1 MRENIKELEDLIQN
15 GYELELISFEMDI
28 PLEELQSIRENINRR
43 KQVAILA
50 KKDAID
56 TSIINMHT
64 PSVTKP
70 KTTATNK
77 KQNKPSS
84 RTKETG
90 TERLIGFQKIRAKYY
105 ELYGASTMPERIE
118 FVENEELNKIIDVL
132 EAKVQVLEGCSKKE
146 RRPGVKIIRDTID
159 KISDQEFS
167 TSQLKRLV
175 DILYRPCLMN
185 NKLFKRDTID
195 YAMYSQ
201 RRTILPKFINK
212 IIAEVPY
219 VNTKEE
225 LKNLEGMVTQA
236 MKDENRVLV
245 GSLELKLASKNREI
259 DNKNFA
265 KINSLTP
272 ELQEVVKKLVD
283 GNLDFQEG
291 QKAVV
296 DEANKRFE
304 LTKGNR
310 FSLTAE
316 QQEKQVYLNIGDYI
330 ANNGTSLSIKSPK
343 DFMKKFMEF
352 TGCDLSRAIF
362 VTSGNLISATRY
374 DEAMSL
380 CNDFLAKTGQDSPLR
395 PLLRSKI
402 GKIKNIMLGKRILD
416 VIHANDSQKD
426 RQMYRELT
434 ELIRSEKIDT
444 SYVPIGKNC
453 DGSKNILLRE
463 VITNRIR

>member
-1 MRENIKELEDLIQN
+1 
-15 GYELELISFEMDI
+15 
-28 PLEELQSIRENINRR
+28 
-43 KQVAILA
+43 
-50 KKDAID
+50 
-56 TSIINMHT
+56 
-64 PSVTKP
+64 
-70 KTTATNK
+70 
-77 KQNKPSS
+77 
-84 RTKETG
+84 
-90 TERLIGFQKIRAKYY
+90 
-105 ELYGASTMPERIE
+105 MPERIE
-118 FVENEELNKIIDVL
+118 FVENEELNKIIDAL

-245 GSLELKLASKNREI
+245 GSLELKLASKKREI
-259 DNKNFA
+259 DDKNFA
-265 KINSLTP
+265 RINTLTP
-272 ELQEVVKKLVD
+272 ELQEVVRKLVE

-444 SYVPIGKNC
+444 SYVPLGKNC